1 MTVPHFDPMNE
12 RTQEEEITAGEF
24 AIDPRVSNGFVRHAA
39 PCGSRTRNICIS
51 YSINRCKKII

>member
-1 MTVPHFDPMNE
+1 MNE